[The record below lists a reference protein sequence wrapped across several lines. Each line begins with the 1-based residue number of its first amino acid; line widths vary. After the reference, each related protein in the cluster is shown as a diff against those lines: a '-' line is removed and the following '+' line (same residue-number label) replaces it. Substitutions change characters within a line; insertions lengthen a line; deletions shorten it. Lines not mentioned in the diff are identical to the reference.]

1 MSILGKVIEF
11 YLILGM
17 PLESLWHLVTGLVVY
32 EFLVAK
38 VDLSI
43 FPWFLLKDDFFL
55 ICVSG
60 RVVEF
65 WLTVSIP
72 LALTLIFLFM
82 SSG

>member
-38 VDLSI
+38 VGLSV
-43 FPWFLLKDDFFL
+43 FPWLLLKDDFFL

-72 LALTLIFLFM
+72 LALTLIFHFM